1 MWQQWRRFWYGR
13 QFRESEFAPLFAP
26 PIKGE
31 LVALDFETTSLN
43 PQQAEIVSIGAVRI
57 VGNRLLTGQAL
68 SLTVQPPASLSG
80 HSVAIHGLRHVDLA
94 QGLKLED
101 ALRQLLSFIGPR
113 PIVGY
118 HIAYDLKI
126 LNLACQRLWGLTLP
140 NRGIEVSQLYHDRLY
155 QRYPD
160 GVIDLHLASICQHLG
175 LPQLPLHDAL
185 GDATTAALIYLSL
198 TYGSALG
205 YPKV

>member
-1 MWQQWRRFWYGR
+1 MWQQWRRYWYGR
-13 QFRESEFAPLFAP
+13 KFRESEFAPLFAQ

-43 PQQAEIVSIGAVRI
+43 PKQAEIVSVGAVHI

-68 SLTVQPPASLSG
+68 SIKVLPPISLNAQ
-80 HSVAIHGLRHVDLA
+80 SVVVHGLRHVDLV
-94 QGLKLED
+94 QGLPLEA
-101 ALRQLLSFIGPR
+101 ALRQLLTFIGPR
-113 PIVGY
+113 PLVGY
-118 HIAYDLKI
+118 HIGYDLQI
-126 LNLACQRLWGLTLP
+126 LNLACQRLWGLTLAH
-140 NRGIEVSQLYHDRLY
+140 RAIEVSQLYHDHLY

-160 GVIDLHLASICQHLG
+160 AVIDLHLASICQHLG
-175 LPQLPLHDAL
+175 IPKLPLHDAL

-198 TYGSALG
+198 TQGSALG